1 VFPLLYVAR
10 ACSFDGRASSFPY
23 RSGVHTHMA
32 GNSFEWDDCVL
43 IKFGTGKAVT
53 LPVER
58 VDGRTFFHLVKSSS
72 PVRHLLQSKCDHDT
86 TTKQARVLH
95 KIYNTNIVE
104 RITALRD
111 DQFKSMLTTDHVPE
125 YLRNRYGNKRM
136 RAGVL
141 GLPQVFEVEAPSV
154 DQVAGV
160 TMALLGT
167 KPKSKLMAELT
178 VANLDYLAS
187 VVEQQNSS
195 GHILKQHPRT
205 HVDAPEGTSVPGVTI
220 AHSREAY
227 LAKFKDN
234 DGVVHTKLAFWKKV
248 GKNSALQEASE
259 WIQSWADGDESVSHD
274 NADIAA
280 EDGSNNEGVVTSSV
294 A

>member
-1 VFPLLYVAR
+1 
-10 ACSFDGRASSFPY
+10 
-23 RSGVHTHMA
+23 MA

-95 KIYNTNIVE
+95 KTNIVE

-111 DQFKSMLTTDHVPE
+111 EQFKSMLTTDHVPE

-234 DGVVHTKLAFWKKV
+234 DGVVHTKLAFWKRWARTAPCRRRLNGYGRGLTATKAYRMTMRTLPPRMARITK
-248 GKNSALQEASE
+248 GLSRR
-259 WIQSWADGDESVSHD
+259 QSRELG
-274 NADIAA
+274 
-280 EDGSNNEGVVTSSV
+280 GPQMCV
-294 A
+294 AHHVARRPFLG